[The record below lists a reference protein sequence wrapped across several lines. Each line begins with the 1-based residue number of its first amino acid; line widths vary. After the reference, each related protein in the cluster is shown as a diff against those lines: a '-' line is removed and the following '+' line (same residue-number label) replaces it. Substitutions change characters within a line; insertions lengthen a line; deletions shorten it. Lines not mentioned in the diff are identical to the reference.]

1 MRTTIKLILVLILT
15 VSLVSC
21 ESMRIRKQMKSF
33 MKSEI
38 VLPEDLH
45 RVCGRSMETASSFGD
60 IPVLVMYH
68 DSLNAVRAR

>member
-1 MRTTIKLILVLILT
+1 MKTTIRLILVLIFT

-21 ESMRIRKQMKSF
+21 ESMRIRKQMKAF

-45 RVCGRSMETASSFGD
+45 RVCGRSMETW
-60 IPVLVMYH
+60 
-68 DSLNAVRAR
+68 NAVRAR